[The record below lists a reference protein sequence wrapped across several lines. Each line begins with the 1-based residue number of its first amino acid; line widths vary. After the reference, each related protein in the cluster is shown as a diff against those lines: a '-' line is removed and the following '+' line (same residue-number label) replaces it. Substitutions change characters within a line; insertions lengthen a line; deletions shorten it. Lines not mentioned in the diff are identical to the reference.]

1 MTQRNDLPPATS
13 VNFEQRVRET
23 LMTYLGRQGDPLDR
37 GVTLRDLVDAGIAK
51 VSDRYLSRR
60 GGTQGGGPVLIP
72 GSAESAER
80 DLTPPPTPTGFKV
93 TAGISHVFIEHDVPR
108 YTQGRGHLR
117 THVYAAAVNEGQGL
131 PTFDAAAPVGQ
142 FEGTFY
148 ALPTNPSTT
157 LCLWI
162 KWETRDQVLSVGPA
176 GGINGLQVTTGQDVS
191 LLLDALTGAITE
203 GQLYQDLRDRI
214 DLIDGFDP
222 GSVNDRIQT
231 EVGNRAAALLAEAD
245 ARAAADAILSA
256 VQGALGGSAGQLAAA
271 VQIEQQTRIDQ
282 DAALASR
289 SEFVAAQSAS
299 SAAAVVVEQQARSD
313 ADSAMASQTTA
324 LAARL
329 GDNAAALQ
337 LEQQA
342 RADADSALSSQVL
355 TLSAAVGDADA
366 AIEVEQQ
373 VRASADSAVASQAT
387 TLATALGAN
396 SAGLFEEA
404 QARTTADAATSSV
417 VAGLNAAA
425 GANSAGLLTEQQAR
439 ADADSAAASSV
450 ASLSAVAGSNA
461 AAIVAEQTTRA
472 NEDSTLSSQIT
483 TLSSDYNTNKA
494 LVQSQITTLTN
505 ADSAFAQQLNTVQA
519 SANGVQFESAVA
531 WNFDTTVEGWSIS
544 GAIGTIVSGALRVV
558 SAGND
563 PIISSPASLGI
574 DGAVNTLVRA
584 RVRRLA
590 GTGWQG
596 QIYYSTPGHGWSE
609 SFRKIIPDTTAL
621 NEWRVLE
628 WDMAA
633 LTTGGTDWA
642 TSTIG
647 TIRID
652 LGATAADQFDVDWI
666 AIGRTGQV
674 AYTAAIQQESA
685 ARVNAIGS
693 VESKYTVKVNAANHV
708 AGFGLIATANNGATV
723 SEFGVTAD
731 RFFIAPPAVS
741 QATAPT
747 SSLYSGFVWVDTS
760 TTPAVTKYWNGSA
773 WTTTPPRLPFIVQ
786 TAPTTINGVS
796 VPAGV
801 YMDTAFIRDGT
812 ITNAKI
818 GNAAIDDAKIANL
831 AAGKITGG
839 TMQVGSFIQS
849 TNYTSGAGGLGWRI
863 NADGTA
869 ELQAAYI
876 RGQLTASQIDTR
888 NLDIRDGAGNVIFS
902 AGTNLASSRVNPAA
916 GWLNS
921 NITVSAGQL
930 AGIGTAGV
938 VVDNSY
944 QTIGQN
950 LLPASDQTQG
960 STWMRAYAP
969 NGATFWNGGT
979 GEFPQL
985 SRLLWPTAPNI
996 NTYVLRGGTLNS
1008 VAVYQS
1014 NRHTGTADSDN
1025 DGSGNTIAGDFAFGL
1040 VNGIYD
1046 DIEKHAW
1053 IPVTAG
1059 ERICA
1064 SAYVA
1069 THRCRTLLFV
1079 VFQSFDDNGN
1089 ITESYAGFVEPTAR
1103 TTWSVDGQTR
1113 RLDQFQRP
1121 YVVATVPAGATRA
1134 GLRIRKYNTVAGQ
1147 SNSWVWIAGPQIE
1160 KVAAN
1165 TTGPSPYMPGPPSDT
1180 RQLGFA
1186 GDIDAQR
1193 NSRITVDSS
1202 GVLQGV
1208 GSSGVTVANS
1218 QIGINSSGQLYGV
1231 GAGNGIPV
1239 SNNQITVSNG
1249 TLSGIGTANV
1259 QVDNTYQP
1267 LGANMV
1273 PNSDFAATA
1282 TGWMVQWVQN
1292 GGTNVTLERNL
1303 AGNAWR
1309 PVNGNN
1315 IGLVRSGNALT
1326 GVVDVATDSSLRI
1339 PVVAGT
1345 RYELSAYVASHRCDV
1360 DVRVWWLDANGDYV
1374 AEGGFSAV
1382 RSSGGRNLAAWS
1394 RPYGFL
1400 TAPSTARVATL
1411 GMRIYAADAGSTDA
1425 YAWMTRVFFGEAN
1438 ANQTLPSPWSPAGFT
1453 AINQLGFEG
1462 DLDAQRNS
1470 RITVDGSGVLQGVG
1484 TSGVTVANN
1493 QITVSNGAIQGIG
1506 TGSGTLIDATKVA
1519 GDNLIPDPTFL
1530 SPAYWLGGWEATP
1543 GSTFASALGALRWT
1557 SGGGANEPAAALQLT
1572 GPGNTGDVYGGR
1584 IVVEQ
1589 GGTYRLRLR
1598 VYKAGAVTGTI
1609 WMGLHVPNQAWWTA
1623 LPQITPGTP
1632 EAGIDLSA
1640 IPANQWTTYESFL
1653 TVVGSGTAQMQPRI
1667 RNAGISGNFYFAM
1680 ELLRATTAELFRIQY
1695 GTSNLLKNSS
1705 FELYTGSSGIPDFFA
1720 LIGANGATVTPSL
1733 SSAVSYHG
1741 ARSFQISVTSTAGAT
1756 GTGVIYGQTA
1766 ADAATVVANVRYC
1779 LSGYFRS
1786 TTLSYRAR
1794 LDIQWFSDAAA
1805 TVQVGSTV
1813 TYDQAPQAVNTWE
1826 RISTTMVAPAGAIRA
1841 RVRFGLQ
1848 RPSAGDTTVGTVHI
1862 DAVQFQA
1869 ADAPTGYD
1877 VASLDTVGYHNWIN
1891 SNNIS
1896 TFIAA
1901 GGITNAY
1908 IGNFIRSDNFNGTI
1922 DGNGNITASGSVGWA
1937 IGKGGQLVAHNGL
1950 FRGDLSVGNSPAR
1963 SGSTMTGAG
1972 AVFNADGTFAIGD
1985 ASRNLSFNGSTLT
1998 INGNMVATGNLQANA
2013 VTKSYGVTY
2022 TTATGSGAGSQC
2034 AVVVTTSAAN
2044 AELSIFSG
2052 GEVDGVD
2059 AGAAVVRLQ
2068 RYDGNNPASKTNLTT
2083 LFGPIDVPWG
2093 QTFSFPPFV
2102 DVRATAGTYTYELW
2116 KTSGSGIGN
2125 RTMLVQEFKR

>member
-60 GGTQGGGPVLIP
+60 GGPQGGGPVLIP

-203 GQLYQDLRDRI
+203 GQLYQTLRDRI
-214 DLIDGFDP
+214 DLIDGVQP

-256 VQGALGGSAGQLAAA
+256 VQGAFGGSAGQLAAA

-342 RADADSALSSQVL
+342 RADADSSLSSQVL
-355 TLSAAVGDADA
+355 TLSSAVGDADA

-404 QARTTADAATSSV
+404 QARTTADAAASSV

-450 ASLSAVAGSNA
+450 ASLSAAAGSNA

-483 TLSSDYNTNKA
+483 TLSSDYSTNKA

-505 ADSAFAQQLNTVQA
+505 ADSAFAQQINTVQA
-519 SANGVQFESAVA
+519 VANGVAFEPAIS
-531 WNFDTTVEGWSIS
+531 WNFDATVEGWNVGGATGSI
-544 GAIGTIVSGALRVV
+544 VRGALRVV
-558 SAGND
+558 STGTD
-563 PIISSPASLGI
+563 PIISSPTALSVN
-574 DGAVNTLVRA
+574 GAVNTLIRA

-596 QIYYSTPGHGWSE
+596 QVYYSTAGHGWTE
-609 SFRKIIPDTTAL
+609 GFRKIIPDTTVL

-633 LTTGGTDWA
+633 LTTGGNDWI
-642 TSTIG
+642 TSTID

-652 LGATAADQFDVDWI
+652 LGTTASDQFDVDWI

-674 AYTAAIQQESA
+674 AYTAAIQQESS
-685 ARVNAIGS
+685 ARATAVGTI
-693 VESKYTVKVNAANHV
+693 ESRFTVKVNAANHV
-708 AGFGLIATANNGATV
+708 AGFGLIATANNGTTV
-723 SEFGVTAD
+723 SDFGVAAD
-731 RFFIAPPAVS
+731 RFFIAPAAVA
-741 QATAPT
+741 QATAP
-747 SSLYSGFVWVDTS
+747 SANLYSGFVWLDTS
-760 TTPAVTKYWNGSA
+760 VTPNVTRYWNGST

-786 TAPTTINGVS
+786 ATPTTINGVS

-801 YMDTAFIRDGT
+801 YIDTAFIRDGT
-812 ITNAKI
+812 ITSAKI
-818 GNAAIDDAKIANL
+818 GNATIDNAKIADVS
-831 AAGKITGG
+831 AGKITGG
-839 TMQVGSFIQS
+839 AMQVGSFIQS
-849 TNYTSGAGGLGWRI
+849 TNYTSGTSGAGWRI

-876 RGQLTASQIDTR
+876 RGNISAANIGANTITADKIDTR
-888 NLDIRDGAGNVIFS
+888 GLDIKDASGNVIFS
-902 AGTNLASSRVNPAA
+902 SGVNLASSRVNPAA

-930 AGIGTAGV
+930 AGIGTPGV

-960 STWMRAYAP
+960 STWMRAYSP
-969 NGATFWNGGT
+969 NGATFNNGSG
-979 GEFPQL
+979 GVFPQL
-985 SRLLWPTAPNI
+985 SRLIWSTAPNS
-996 NTYVLRGGTLNS
+996 NLFVLRGGTLNS
-1008 VAVYQS
+1008 VAVQQT
-1014 NRHTGTADSDN
+1014 NRHTGTVDGDN
-1025 DGSGNTIAGDFAFGL
+1025 DGSSNTTAADFVFGIAS
-1040 VNGIYD
+1040 GIYID
-1046 DIEKHAW
+1046 TEQHAW
-1053 IPVTAG
+1053 VPVTPG

-1069 THRCRTLLFV
+1069 THRCRTLLFIA
-1079 VFQSFDDNGN
+1079 FQSFDDNGN
-1089 ITESYAGFVEPTAR
+1089 VTESYAGFVEPTSR
-1103 TTWSVDGQTR
+1103 TTWSADGQTR

-1147 SNSWVWIAGPQIE
+1147 SDSWVWIAGPQIE

-1193 NSRITVDSS
+1193 NSRITVD
-1202 GVLQGV
+1202 
-1208 GSSGVTVANS
+1208 
-1218 QIGINSSGQLYGV
+1218 
-1231 GAGNGIPV
+1231 
-1239 SNNQITVSNG
+1239 
-1249 TLSGIGTANV
+1249 
-1259 QVDNTYQP
+1259 
-1267 LGANMV
+1267 
-1273 PNSDFAATA
+1273 
-1282 TGWMVQWVQN
+1282 
-1292 GGTNVTLERNL
+1292 
-1303 AGNAWR
+1303 
-1309 PVNGNN
+1309 
-1315 IGLVRSGNALT
+1315 
-1326 GVVDVATDSSLRI
+1326 
-1339 PVVAGT
+1339 
-1345 RYELSAYVASHRCDV
+1345 
-1360 DVRVWWLDANGDYV
+1360 
-1374 AEGGFSAV
+1374 
-1382 RSSGGRNLAAWS
+1382 
-1394 RPYGFL
+1394 
-1400 TAPSTARVATL
+1400 
-1411 GMRIYAADAGSTDA
+1411 
-1425 YAWMTRVFFGEAN
+1425 
-1438 ANQTLPSPWSPAGFT
+1438 
-1453 AINQLGFEG
+1453 
-1462 DLDAQRNS
+1462 
-1470 RITVDGSGVLQGVG
+1470 GSGVLQGVG
-1484 TSGVTVANN
+1484 TTGVTVANN
-1493 QITVSNGAIQGIG
+1493 QIGINASGQVYGLGAGNGIAVSNNQITVNSDGQLAGIGSSGVVVDVDYAPSDSNAITDPNFTKYATGRLGHFNLWNGWSITSTAGENNSPGAILNVTGGGVFRDIYHRRRIVAEPGERWYIRARIRVSASFTDGGGLMLGCSSLNSSGTDLANWPAISVNTSVSGGIARNTWVWVEGEITTSPSLAIAYVQPWISVRETAADGTVRVSYWYFGKVAQGATVGATWGTNVSGRPSNLAGLSGSEAIQNTQITVSNGAIQGIG
-1506 TGSGTLIDATKVA
+1506 TGAGTLIDATKVA

-1530 SPAYWLGGWEATP
+1530 NPAYWTGGWEATP
-1543 GSTFASALGALRWT
+1543 GSTFASMSAFRWVSSGA
-1557 SGGGANEPAAALQLT
+1557 ANEPPAALQLNNSA
-1572 GPGNTGDVYGGR
+1572 GSGDFTGGR

-1589 GGTYRLRLR
+1589 GGTYRLRMR
-1598 VYKAGAVTGTI
+1598 VYKAGACSGVV
-1609 WMGLHVPNQAWWTA
+1609 WAGLHVPNQAWWTA
-1623 LPQITPGTP
+1623 LPQNTPGDPT
-1632 EAGIDLSA
+1632 AGINWSA
-1640 IPANQWTTYESFL
+1640 IPQDAWATYESFL
-1653 TVVGSGTAQMQPRI
+1653 TVTGAGTAQMQPRI
-1667 RNAGISGNFYFAM
+1667 RNVITAGNFYFTM
-1680 ELLRATTAELFRIQY
+1680 ELQRATTAELFRVQY
-1695 GTSNLLKNSS
+1695 GTGNLMRNSS
-1705 FELYTGSSGIPDFFA
+1705 FELYTGTSGIPDTFQ
-1720 LIGANGATVTPSL
+1720 LIGANGATVTPSVVTSPAL
-1733 SSAVSYHG
+1733 HG
-1741 ARSFQISVTSTAGAT
+1741 SRAFQIAVTSTTGAS
-1756 GTGVIYGQTA
+1756 GVGVIYGQTA
-1766 ADAATVVANVRYC
+1766 ADAVTVVEGLRYC

-1786 TTLSYRAR
+1786 TTTAYRAR
-1794 LDIQWFSDAAA
+1794 LDILWYSDAAA

-1813 TYDQAPQAVNTWE
+1813 AYDQALTTANAWE
-1826 RISTTMVAPAGAIRA
+1826 RVTAPAVVAPSGAVRA
-1841 RVRFGLQ
+1841 RVRVGLQ
-1848 RPSAGDTTVGTVHI
+1848 RPSTGDTTLGTVQI

-1869 ADAPTGYD
+1869 SDASTAYNVSQFD
-1877 VASLDTVGYHNWIN
+1877 KVGTDNPIN
-1891 SNNIS
+1891 TANIS
-1896 TFIAA
+1896 TYIAA
-1901 GGITNAY
+1901 GAIGNAY
-1908 IGNFIRSDNFNGTI
+1908 IGNFIQSTNFNGVI
-1922 DGNGNITASGSVGWA
+1922 DESGNITSNGTVGWA
-1937 IGKGGQLVAHNGL
+1937 IGKGGQLVAHSGT
-1950 FRGDLSVGNSPAR
+1950 FRGTVSAGSSPAVSGNTM
-1963 SGSTMTGAG
+1963 SGSG
-1972 AVFNADGTFAIGD
+1972 AVFNPSGTFAIGN
-1985 ASRNLSFNGSTLT
+1985 SSGNLSFNGTTLT
-1998 INGNMVATGNLQANA
+1998 VNGNLIATGNLQANA
-2013 VTKSYGVTY
+2013 ITKSYGVTS
-2022 TTATGSGAGSQC
+2022 TSATGTGAGSQT
-2034 AVVVTTSAAN
+2034 AAIITVTNSNT
-2044 AELSIFSG
+2044 EISIFSG
-2052 GEVDGVD
+2052 GIVNG
-2059 AGAAVVRLQ
+2059 AGGSGNATLQLQ
-2068 RYDGNNPASKTNLTT
+2068 RYEGNNPGNKVNLTT
-2083 LFGPIDVPWG
+2083 LFGPIDVPFG
-2093 QTFSFPPFV
+2093 AVFSFPPFV
-2102 DVRATAGTYTYELW
+2102 DVRNAGTFTYEIW
-2116 KTSGSGIGN
+2116 KTTGPGIGA
-2125 RTMLVQEFKR
+2125 RTILLQEFKR